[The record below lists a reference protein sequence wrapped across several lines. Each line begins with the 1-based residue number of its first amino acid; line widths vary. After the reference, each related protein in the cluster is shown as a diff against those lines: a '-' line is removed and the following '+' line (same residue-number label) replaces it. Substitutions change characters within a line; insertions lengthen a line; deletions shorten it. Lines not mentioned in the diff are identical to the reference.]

1 MTKMFMINMILT
13 ILIGSYVY
21 NFWIEKDDTVVKGDG
36 SVEVFLNY
44 LIGDYF
50 FLFITNSYIS
60 SIMSIFDIVWI
71 VRLIKRYV
79 MEKQVKENRCWKT

>member
-1 MTKMFMINMILT
+1 MINMILT

>member
-1 MTKMFMINMILT
+1 MFLINMLLT
-13 ILIGSYVY
+13 IFFSATVYNVTAENGRVPNFINSLIG
-21 NFWIEKDDTVVKGDG
+21 E
-36 SVEVFLNY
+36 
-44 LIGDYF
+44 YF

-60 SIMSIFDIVWI
+60 SFMSIFDIVWI